1 MNPLHRTFALFL
13 ILAVPAA
20 AHSIF
25 LAPAKP
31 CFTSGRDTYQI
42 TQNTL
47 SPDYRIKIGAEQ
59 AHADLR
65 VVVVDRPEQADF
77 MIADDFNAGAGD
89 ACKAASAVKTIR
101 IDANYQKPDVA
112 VALSP
117 NMLTPDTDAIDYK
130 IYVHSARYSH
140 HDAAA
145 LVAAMWKT
153 TQKRN
158 VAERERIRSVSADI
172 TASIGR
178 DPRAIA
184 PSLAE

>member
-1 MNPLHRTFALFL
+1 MKPLHRTFALFL
-13 ILAVPAA
+13 IVAVPAA

-25 LAPAKP
+25 MAPAKP
-31 CFTSGRDTYQI
+31 CFTSGTDTYQI
-42 TQNTL
+42 SQHTL
-47 SPDYRIKIGAEQ
+47 SPDYRIKIGA
-59 AHADLR
+59 APARADLR
-65 VVVVDRPEQADF
+65 VVVVDRPDQADF

-89 ACKAASAVKTIR
+89 ACKAASPVKTIR

-117 NMLTPDTDAIDYK
+117 DFLTPDADAIDYK

-158 VAERERIRSVSADI
+158 VAERERIRSAAADI
-172 TASIGR
+172 TASIRR